1 MEDYFRS
8 IGMPVTIRELLGK
21 VITEEEIAILAKNCA
36 LATGGKVGSAMTLY
50 EEDMAN
56 IFRMA
61 KE

>member
-21 VITEEEIAILAKNCA
+21 EITEEEIALLAKNCA
-36 LATGGKVGSAMTLY
+36 LATGGKVGSAMVLY
-50 EEDMAN
+50 EADMAN

-61 KE
+61 K